1 MVSSVSTSYTSAVV
15 LPNQTPQAL
24 NAADISNSARTYLAS
39 RDSNTTTGA
48 PKAGTDH
55 DPAVVMSLSGQAQQI
70 LDEMSASFA
79 QRKQELADAE
89 NTQGPFAGVTIK
101 LTDEPKGFSPEEIRL
116 RGLVRMQAIQ
126 KESLA
131 SHQAAYSSLLN
142 TKPVPAKELAGKAKE
157 AAFDLLSDHGYS
169 RPGTN
174 QTVSFSVGNLLHTF
188 KGDGTVWTNDGN
200 VPTSE
205 AAKRLL
211 LNTLS
216 RSINFAQQDLS
227 GLSSLSGD
235 ALNAQID
242 DLYKQFSPPS

>member
-89 NTQGPFAGVTIK
+89 NTQGPFAGVTIE
-101 LTDEPKGFSPEEIRL
+101 LSMSRKGSALKKSGCGVSFACRQF
-116 RGLVRMQAIQ
+116 R
-126 KESLA
+126 K
-131 SHQAAYSSLLN
+131 SLLRA
-142 TKPVPAKELAGKAKE
+142 TK
-157 AAFDLLSDHGYS
+157 LLITAS
-169 RPGTN
+169 
-174 QTVSFSVGNLLHTF
+174 
-188 KGDGTVWTNDGN
+188 
-200 VPTSE
+200 
-205 AAKRLL
+205 
-211 LNTLS
+211 
-216 RSINFAQQDLS
+216 
-227 GLSSLSGD
+227 
-235 ALNAQID
+235 
-242 DLYKQFSPPS
+242 